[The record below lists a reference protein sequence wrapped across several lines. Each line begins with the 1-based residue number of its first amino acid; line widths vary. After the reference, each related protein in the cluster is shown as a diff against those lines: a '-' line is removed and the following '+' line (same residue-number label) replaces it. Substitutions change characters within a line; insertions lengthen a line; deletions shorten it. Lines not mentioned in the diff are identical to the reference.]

1 MSRDHRSDLR
11 TGAPHGGP
19 ATGAQPVPQTSRTFL
34 PRQRLNEVLDE
45 ATSRPLTVI
54 VAPAGAG
61 KTSTLA
67 EWATTVQQPMSW
79 VNPSRHDPADTLLL
93 LQEAL
98 RTSSDTAGGTPPTP
112 GVIADAHRPPPA
124 AWPVLHH
131 RPATQPPDPGR
142 HGLPSPRGL
151 APPPVPPQ

>member
-1 MSRDHRSDLR
+1 MSRDHRPDLR
-11 TGAPHGGP
+11 NGAPHGGP
-19 ATGAQPVPQTSRTFL
+19 ATGAQPVPQTSQTFL

-61 KTSTLA
+61 KTSTPA
-67 EWATTVQQPMSW
+67 AWATTLQQPMSW

-98 RTSSDTAGGTPPTP
+98 RTSSDTAGGTPPP
-112 GVIADAHRPPPA
+112 LGGIEDAPPPPA
-124 AWPVLHH
+124 A
-131 RPATQPPDPGR
+131 PA
-142 HGLPSPRGL
+142 
-151 APPPVPPQ
+151 

>member
-1 MSRDHRSDLR
+1 MSRDHRPDLR

-79 VNPSRHDPADTLLL
+79 VNPSRHDPANTLLL

-98 RTSSDTAGGTPPTP
+98 RTSSDTAGGPPPPRGVLDAGHPPPTAP
-112 GVIADAHRPPPA
+112 RPSPAHPLRPPPPGPGGPLLA
-124 AWPVLHH
+124 
-131 RPATQPPDPGR
+131 RRPGR
-142 HGLPSPRGL
+142 
-151 APPPVPPQ
+151 PPPPGR